1 VLPLIAQEQAT
12 GCVAARM
19 RMVLAA
25 LGTSLSESEIRSR
38 CGHSSL
44 GMRLNQMAAGLTDL
58 PVAVEYHTDW
68 SIDDIADATRQSI
81 FPIVGIDLRYIE
93 GLFAFHA
100 VVVANVAREQ
110 IVVHDPLHVQSPRPI
125 GLPAFAEAW
134 ESADGECLTIVMKKK
149 M

>member
-12 GCVAARM
+12 GCVAACV

-25 LGTSLSESEIRSR
+25 LGFSLSESEIRSR
-38 CGHSSL
+38 CDHSSL
-44 GMRLNQMAAGLTDL
+44 GMRLNQVAAGLTDL
-58 PVAVEYHTDW
+58 PVVVEYNTDW
-68 SIDDIADATRQSI
+68 SIDDLADATRQSI

-100 VVVANVAREQ
+100 VVVAHVTREQ
-110 IVVHDPLHVQSPRPI
+110 IVVHDPLHVQNPRPI

-134 ESADGECLTIVMKKK
+134 ESADRECLTIVTK
-149 M
+149 